1 MYRRWVRAILVAA
14 FFGCM
19 VWVMFIATDTKK
31 LEDVRDIEVTELTK
45 ESVAA
50 APDALRIGER
60 KHLTIS
66 FYFPPESGNDLQQAV
81 MTFDVGAEAVQT
93 KNTPNRLFN

>member
-45 ESVAA
+45 ESEDEVTVISLTVSPMVRVARGCFA
-50 APDALRIGER
+50 CA
-60 KHLTIS
+60 
-66 FYFPPESGNDLQQAV
+66 
-81 MTFDVGAEAVQT
+81 
-93 KNTPNRLFN
+93 